1 MLEAR
6 ETGFRG
12 PGPGARANGARTLF
26 TAVVIAVIA
35 GLLLPLPAYIL
46 DVLLIFS
53 VSLTA
58 AVLIITFSAR
68 GALQVQGFP
77 LLIVLAT
84 MLRMALSVA
93 CSRLIVSRGNAGTIV
108 SLFGSIAV
116 RNNCVFTI
124 LVSGALAIVI
134 FRTICKSAKDIR
146 RAATEFTAD
155 IVPIKQISIDS
166 DLNAGVINESEA
178 LNLRSKIAREAG
190 FFVAMAGAA
199 RFILCAAVIELVI
212 VIVNIVAS
220 MAIGIVGGTTAG
232 ISIKTY
238 TTLAVGA
245 GLMTEIP
252 ALVAALA
259 SGYLVRKSSVSPA
272 ANDELAEQALERIKV
287 GGGVRAPFC
296 DLLQGRPNEIAATQ
310 AQELEYGN
318 AVNFAEPVEYIDA
331 EITEIT
337 NPAASANIE
346 TGKIVSEDLEWVD
359 ESRPSEGL
367 DESQYIGNEDEKND
381 LSLWVWEEIK
391 DSDYYEA
398 IAELIESRGGSRTQP
413 FRRAG
418 RTAPTKTTL
427 MAAESVEELPVT
439 IPVNVAVRL
448 AQRNQKCLLIDLD
461 LKRGAISKVFDI
473 DSGDGSNRVRGE
485 AIATC
490 INNLWVWAASNF
502 DKDDG
507 NTEVTNIK
515 DMIARLESQ
524 YERLVVYAPNIK
536 LLADRCRI
544 TDCVGAAILFG
555 SKSKIESSSI
565 SDFHKLL
572 KSSGCE
578 ILKPTE
584 VFAGAV

>member
-1 MLEAR
+1 MLDAR
-6 ETGFRG
+6 ETG
-12 PGPGARANGARTLF
+12 ARQNGARTLF

-35 GLLLPLPAYIL
+35 GLLLPLPAHIL

-84 MLRMALSVA
+84 MLRIALSVA
-93 CSRLIVSRGNAGTIV
+93 CSRLILSQSNAGTII
-108 SLFGSIAV
+108 SLFGSIVV
-116 RNNCVFTI
+116 RNNYVFAI
-124 LVSGALAIVI
+124 LVFGALAIVI
-134 FRTICKSAKDIR
+134 FRTICKAVKDIS

-155 IVPIKQISIDS
+155 IVPVKQINIDS
-166 DLNAGVINESEA
+166 DLNAGLINESQA
-178 LNLRSKIAREAG
+178 LNLRRKIAREAG

-199 RFILCAAVIELVI
+199 RFIVCAAVIELVI
-212 VIVNIVAS
+212 VFVNMAAS
-220 MAIGIVGGTTAG
+220 MAMGIVGGTTAG

-238 TTLAVGA
+238 ATLAVGA
-245 GLMTEIP
+245 GLITQIP
-252 ALVAALA
+252 ALVAAMA
-259 SGYLVRKSSVSPA
+259 SGYLVRKSSVSA
-272 ANDELAEQALERIKV
+272 GANDELTEQAARQSAGPDVDPAKC
-287 GGGVRAPFC
+287 R
-296 DLLQGRPNEIAATQ
+296 
-310 AQELEYGN
+310 
-318 AVNFAEPVEYIDA
+318 AEPVEYIDA
-331 EITEIT
+331 ELTEIT
-337 NPAASANIE
+337 NPAASDNIE
-346 TGKIVSEDLEWVD
+346 TEKIVSEDLEWVD
-359 ESRPSEGL
+359 ESQS
-367 DESQYIGNEDEKND
+367 IGNEDEKND

-398 IAELIESRGGSRTQP
+398 IAELIESRGGL
-413 FRRAG
+413 
-418 RTAPTKTTL
+418 RTAPTKTIL

-439 IPVNVAVRL
+439 IPVNVAVHL

-473 DSGDGSNRVRGE
+473 DSVERSNRVRGE

-490 INNLWVWAASNF
+490 INNLRVWAASNF
-502 DKDDG
+502 NKG
-507 NTEVTNIK
+507 GGETEETNIK
-515 DMIARLESQ
+515 DVIARLESR
-524 YERLVVYAPNIK
+524 YERLIVYAPNIK
-536 LLADRCRI
+536 LFADRYRI
-544 TDCVGAAILFG
+544 ADCVGAAMLFS